1 MFNGMDG
8 HVVNALVKVDLFHAV
23 SVFFHQIEGSFD
35 PGAERSKASSREG
48 LTPINARIQFLID
61 GVVR

>member
-8 HVVNALVKVDLFHAV
+8 HVVKAFVEVGLFHAV
-23 SVFFHQIEGSFD
+23 PVFFDQTEGSFNS
-35 PGAERSKASSREG
+35 GAKG
-48 LTPINARIQFLID
+48 FQFLID